1 MTRPNQ
7 CALRPRGFSLVELLV
22 VIFIIAILIAIL
34 LPALGGVRASG
45 RQASTTAL
53 LSGLNQA
60 AAQFELDNRRQPGYF
75 AANELGSSVNFAN
88 GAGAGLTMMEN
99 ALLDLAGGEAISET
113 MPSNMQGWIE
123 VNPTGD
129 SNRSIWVQPDLIGAS
144 EDAYFLPGDGALGYM
159 TAEQQPGDLTTLTGG
174 SGPGLPDLID
184 PYGQPIL
191 AWIENSAAP
200 KFLNSTDGF
209 SAVSSDSD
217 LAQFYWTANGSM
229 LASPSLGER
238 AANMTQTPVPGQ
250 IGSLIGEG
258 ALNGAGGPPVIQDVM
273 AALLG
278 HPGYP
283 DEALLA
289 TNDYTNIFPTRSRGA
304 FVAHSAGRDGVFLGA
319 GDARVGRVLSDS
331 MFGGGNL
338 NITYGVNF
346 FRDASGTRRL
356 GDNNQPETIDF
367 LDGFDDVV
375 ISQ

>member
-60 AAQFELDNRRQPGYF
+60 AAQFELDTRRQPGYF
-75 AANELGSSVNFAN
+75 AANEVGSQVNFAN

-99 ALLDLAGGEAISET
+99 ALLDLAGGDAIRET
-113 MPSNMQGWIE
+113 APSDPNGWIE
-123 VNPTGD
+123 VNPTGN
-129 SNRSIWVQPDLIGAS
+129 SSRSIWVQPDLIGAS
-144 EDAYFLPGDGALGYM
+144 EDAYFLPGDGALAYM
-159 TAEQQPGDLTTLTGG
+159 TAEQQPGDLTTITAG
-174 SGPGLPDLID
+174 SGPGLPDLVD

-258 ALNGAGGPPVIQDVM
+258 ALNGAAAPPRSRTSW
-273 AALLG
+273 
-278 HPGYP
+278 PRCW
-283 DEALLA
+283 A
-289 TNDYTNIFPTRSRGA
+289 TPATPTRRCSRPTTTPTSSPRGRA
-304 FVAHSAGRDGVFLGA
+304 ARSSRTPRAPTASSSARA
-319 GDARVGRVLSDS
+319 
-331 MFGGGNL
+331 
-338 NITYGVNF
+338 TT
-346 FRDASGTRRL
+346 ASAA
-356 GDNNQPETIDF
+356 
-367 LDGFDDVV
+367 
-375 ISQ
+375 S